1 MLVVLM
7 IGGGSG
13 MERNRE
19 CLWCHTTEVDRLREI
34 SWEWLGNEGPVA
46 VCSDACEQA
55 LREFALRPIEAVTS
69 TPPDDLPDYLI
80 PYPEFWGFRHDRA
93 EASMHDRTQASIL
106 VDARKNGLLC
116 FVGEEE
122 IFVFRSDGQG
132 LLLYMNDGKWAGQQW
147 NNGWL
152 LA

>member
-1 MLVVLM
+1 
-7 IGGGSG
+7 
-13 MERNRE
+13 MERSRE
-19 CLWCHTTEVDRLREI
+19 CLWCHTTELGRLREV
-34 SWEWLGNEGPVA
+34 SWEWGGDEGRVA

-55 LREFALRPIEAVTS
+55 LREFAARPIQDVTS

-80 PYPEFWGFRHDRA
+80 PYPEFCGFRHDRT
-93 EASMHDRTQASIL
+93 EASIL
-106 VDARKNGLLC
+106 VAARKNGLLC

-132 LLLYMNDGKWAGQQW
+132 LLLYMKDGTWVGQQW